1 MLSPRAA
8 MSSPPSSLRRSA
20 FDAEA
25 PGDSRRHTIGSV
37 KLRLAWLCAVALA
50 LPCLAGAAPG
60 LRATLSAPGHTPKVN
75 AKWFYVVRATAGG
88 KPVKA
93 TITSQIVD
101 PVGGVHAV
109 EFGDTHRLVTNRPFT
124 GTFRDFVRFPP
135 EAQGIKLTF
144 RVIVKAGAAKRS
156 LTYWIRA
163 R

>member
-1 MLSPRAA
+1 M
-8 MSSPPSSLRRSA
+8 
-20 FDAEA
+20 
-25 PGDSRRHTIGSV
+25 
-37 KLRLAWLCAVALA
+37 KLRLACLCAVALA
-50 LPCLAGAAPG
+50 LPVAAGAVTPLRVTLTAP
-60 LRATLSAPGHTPKVN
+60 THTPKAN
-75 AKWFYVVRATAGG
+75 AKWFYVVRATSGG
-88 KPVKA
+88 RPVKA

-109 EFGDTHRLVTNRPFT
+109 EFGDTHRFVTNRPFT
-124 GTFRDFVRFPP
+124 GMFRDFVRFPP

>member
-1 MLSPRAA
+1 
-8 MSSPPSSLRRSA
+8 MSSPPSSPRRSA
-20 FDAEA
+20 FDVEA
-25 PGDSRRHTIGSV
+25 LGDSRRHTIGGV
-37 KLRLAWLCAVALA
+37 KLRLAWLVVLA

-60 LRATLSAPGHTPKVN
+60 LQATLSAPGHTPKVN

-109 EFGDTHRLVTNRPFT
+109 EFGDTHRFVTNRPFT

-135 EAQGIKLTF
+135 ESQGIKLKF
-144 RVIVKAGAAKRS
+144 RVIVKAGAARRS

>member
-1 MLSPRAA
+1 MSLPRAA
-8 MSSPPSSLRRSA
+8 RSSPSSSLRRSA

-37 KLRLAWLCAVALA
+37 KPRLAWLCAVALA

-60 LRATLSAPGHTPKVN
+60 LQATLSAPGHTPKVS
-75 AKWFYVVRATAGG
+75 AKWFYVVRATVGG

-135 EAQGIKLTF
+135 ESQGIKLKF
-144 RVIVKAGAAKRS
+144 RVIVKAGAARRS